1 MIVACHRL
9 GKTTTKI
16 LKFANRKDADLVLKS
31 KKELKDINLLES
43 CSNTDKNQNG
53 GLSSPQTDNNSG
65 NVDVNEENWGGKVY
79 IHQSPCPYY
88 RFLYDQVKEW
98 YNEGHFHNFWVTNRS
113 LIHIKQILRFTYPA

>member
-1 MIVACHRL
+1 MIVACHKL

-88 RFLYDQVKEW
+88 RFLYDQVKE
-98 YNEGHFHNFWVTNRS
+98 
-113 LIHIKQILRFTYPA
+113 